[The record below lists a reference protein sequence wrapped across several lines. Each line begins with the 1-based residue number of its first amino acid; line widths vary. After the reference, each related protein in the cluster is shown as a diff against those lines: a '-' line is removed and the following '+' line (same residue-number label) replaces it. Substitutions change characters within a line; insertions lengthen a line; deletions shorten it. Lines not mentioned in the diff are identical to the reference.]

1 MKSLA
6 YYNEFKPEAAHMLR
20 QLIRDGLIAAGDVDE
35 RSITEVKADDLKSYT
50 QCHFFAGIGGW
61 SVALRLAMWAD
72 ERPVWTGSCPCQPF
86 SSAGK
91 QKGKNDERHL
101 WPVWFRLI
109 AECRPA
115 IVFGEQV
122 AAAIAH
128 GWWDDVANDLESEG
142 YACGAAVLP
151 ACSVGKPHKR
161 DRLWF
166 VGNAR
171 QQPSGNESVGF
182 GGERQHSATAGVGA
196 ETGHRFADA
205 GIMGDTRLQR
215 QAVCEQQT
223 AGLEQSGEGIALGN
237 AELYGCDD
245 GSQRG
250 SVGTGENQG
259 RVLQSERPSASE
271 FMANTEC
278 TGLER
283 HGGYDRKYGAEGWQE
298 QDGYTG
304 EVDLQWLVCPDF
316 KTRPVKRGISLLAHG
331 IQHRTPILHAFG
343 NAIVPEVAAEF
354 IKAVIS

>member
-1 MKSLA
+1 MPA
-6 YYNEFKPEAAHMLR
+6 YYNEFKPEAAQMLR
-20 QLIRDGLIAAGDVDE
+20 QLIKDGLIVSGDVDE
-35 RSITEVKADDLKSYT
+35 RSILEVKADDLRGYT

-61 SVALRLAMWAD
+61 SVALRMAAWSDDRA
-72 ERPVWTGSCPCQPF
+72 VWTGSCPCQPF
-86 SSAGK
+86 STAGK
-91 QKGKNDERHL
+91 QKGKADERHL

-109 AECRPA
+109 RECKPA

-122 AAAIAH
+122 ASAITH

-166 VGNAR
+166 VGN
-171 QQPSGNESVGF
+171 
-182 GGERQHSATAGVGA
+182 
-196 ETGHRFADA
+196 
-205 GIMGDTRLQR
+205 TRLQR
-215 QAVCEQQT
+215 QAVGEQQAT
-223 AGLEQSGEGIALGN
+223 GFEQSGEGIALGN

-259 RVLQSERPSASE
+259 RMLQSERPSASE
-271 FMANTEC
+271 FMADTEC

-283 HGGYDRKYGAEGWQE
+283 HGEYERKHDAEGWQE
-298 QDGYTG
+298 QDGYAG
-304 EVDLQWLVCPDF
+304 EADLQWLICPDG
-316 KTRPVKRGISLLAHG
+316 KNRPVKRGISLLAHG

-343 NAIVPEVAAEF
+343 NAIVPQVASAF
-354 IKAVIS
+354 IQSCTD